1 METLKLL
8 GTALGLASLAG
19 INLYLTVFVTGFA
32 IHFQWITL
40 SGAYQQLEILGHPA
54 VLIVSGTLYL
64 VEFFADKIPWVDSIW
79 DSVHTFIR
87 PIGATM
93 LAIMVLGEAH
103 PVFDVIVGILAAG
116 MSLTAHSAKAGTRLI
131 ANSSPEPFSNVA
143 LSVVEDVGVLGGLG
157 LLAWN
162 SAVALLVFLVLFVIV
177 LWFFPKLV
185 RATRV
190 HLWLVWRK
198 LQLPALLGT
207 EATLSTRLPS
217 DCDILLHRV
226 HPEPFTIA
234 FATRVISGGGPG
246 IPSNIDGWLVGTRE
260 DAGRIYFLAKR
271 SLGSITQVIDLQQ
284 AKVSHEPRFLCE
296 SVVIYNPR
304 SGRKHRFL
312 LDRRCG
318 AVAEALRVAIEGQIQ
333 TAIGPEVP
341 A

>member
-19 INLYLTVFVTGFA
+19 INLYLTVFVTGMA

-40 SGAYQQLEILGHPA
+40 SSAYQQLEILGHPA
-54 VLIVSGTLYL
+54 VLIVSGSLYL
-64 VEFFADKIPWVDSIW
+64 VEFFADKVPWVDSIW

-116 MSLTAHSAKAGTRLI
+116 MSLTAHSAKAGTRVL
-131 ANSSPEPFSNVA
+131 ANGSPEPFSNVA

-162 SAVALLVFLVLFVIV
+162 SAAALIVFVILFGVV
-177 LWFFPKLV
+177 LWFLPRLV

-190 HLWLVWRK
+190 QLWLIWRK

-207 EATLSTRLPS
+207 EATLDTRLPA
-217 DCDILLHRV
+217 DYDILLHRI
-226 HPEPFTIA
+226 HPEAFTID

-246 IPSNIDGWLVGTRE
+246 IPSNIDGWLIGTAE
-260 DAGRIYFLAKR
+260 DKGRVYFLSKR
-271 SLGSITQVIDLQQ
+271 SLGSITQVIDLHET
-284 AKVSHEPRFLCE
+284 KVSHEPRFLCE
-296 SVVIYNPR
+296 SVVIYHPKN
-304 SGRKHRFL
+304 GRKHRFL
-312 LDRRCG
+312 LDRRCS
-318 AVAEALRVAIEGQIQ
+318 AVAEALKAAIENRFPIE
-333 TAIGPEVP
+333 TTPVLA
-341 A
+341 